1 MLRRLSKDEVRLG
14 MYIQRLEGGWLD
26 HPFWR
31 NQFLLDDPADLAAIR
46 ESGLSGVIVD
56 DARSRATTTSPRLA
70 AIRALV
76 EAEEP
81 TAAETLPPPLPPMPP
96 KQSPKPA
103 PTIIRPVERCSMVQ
117 EISRAQETVDR
128 SKRAVS
134 DLLRQARLGK
144 AVEIVKTMPV
154 VEDIAA
160 SVDRNPH
167 ALVSISRMRDKDEY
181 TYLHSV
187 AVCAL
192 MVNLGRQLGLE
203 GDAVREAGLAGLLHD
218 FGKVAVPESLLKKPE
233 SLTDKELT
241 LVREHA
247 LRGHQLIRATGAYSD
262 TVADVALHHHERFDG
277 SGYPHGLKGEAIS
290 LTARMAAVCDVYDAI
305 TSQRPYRKP
314 SGPAESL
321 SNMFRSN
328 GQFDDNVLAGFV
340 RSVGVYPVG
349 TLVRLESERLALV
362 IDQGRGD
369 TLRPVVRAFYCIRGR
384 VRIPSHDVDLAR
396 ADAGEGIVSREEPRK
411 WGFAN
416 WETHWTAMIRGTA

>member
-14 MYIQRLEGGWLD
+14 MYIHRLEGGWLD

-46 ESGLSGVIVD
+46 ESGLSGVVVD
-56 DARSRATTTSPRLA
+56 DERGRAAMPSRLA
-70 AIRALV
+70 AIRALCDAEAPAPVV
-76 EAEEP
+76 EEV
-81 TAAETLPPPLPPMPP
+81 PPPVAPP
-96 KQSPKPA
+96 PKPA
-103 PTIIRPVERCSMVQ
+103 PRPTPTIIRPVERCTTVQ
-117 EISRAQETVDR
+117 EIGRAQETIDR
-128 SKRAVS
+128 SKRTVS

-144 AVEIVKTMPV
+144 AVEIAKTMPV

-181 TYLHSV
+181 TYLHSI

-203 GDAVREAGLAGLLHD
+203 ADAVREAGLAGLLHD
-218 FGKVAVPESLLKKPE
+218 FGKVAVPESLLKKPD

-262 TVADVALHHHERFDG
+262 TVADVALHHHERIDG
-277 SGYPHGLKGEAIS
+277 SGYPHGLKGQAIS
-290 LTARMAAVCDVYDAI
+290 RTARMAAVCDVYDAI

-328 GQFDDNVLAGFV
+328 GQFDDQVLAGFV

-369 TLRPVVRAFYCIRGR
+369 TLRPLVRAFYCIRSR
-384 VRIPSHDVDLAR
+384 ARIAAHDIDLAR

-416 WETHWTAMIRGTA
+416 WETHWTALIRGKA